1 MSEPMRIETAVTGLM
16 VVTPKLA
23 RVLIWV
29 VFAITHLSLG
39 VVILFALWW
48 FQVSPSAIQLSAAQ
62 FFQSSTISS
71 IAQTVAF
78 LGLSGGAVLWAY
90 AKAWRW
96 LLHKLLDTFLFS
108 S

>member
-1 MSEPMRIETAVTGLM
+1 MPEPMRIETAVTGLM

-23 RVLIWV
+23 RVLVWV
-29 VFAITHLSLG
+29 VFVITHLSL
-39 VVILFALWW
+39 VVVTLGALWW
-48 FQVSPSAIQLSAAQ
+48 FQVSPSAIQASVAQ
-62 FFQSSTISS
+62 FLQSSSGSI

-96 LLHKLLDTFLFS
+96 LLDKLLSAFLFAS
-108 S
+108 